1 MDIPDSNILIT
12 GGTGFIG
19 PHLARELLSRGAEV
33 HAVDKDVDGRAR
45 LPDPVRFT
53 QANITNP
60 DAVAE
65 VVTDGVDAVFHLAAA
80 SDAADPDKRGQF
92 EENTAGTY
100 TLLERMDA
108 VGVDNLVFT
117 SSSAV
122 YGEAPRPTPEDYA
135 PLEPISAYA
144 ASKLACES
152 VISVYAHTHDIQSW
166 VFRFANVVGA
176 GQRGNVVPDFVEKL
190 LDDPSRL
197 EILGDGRQEKSYLHV
212 EECVNGMCELVEAG
226 DEAFNLFNLGTRT
239 TTSVRQIADIVSETV
254 GAQPDYEYTGGERG
268 WPGDVPRMRL
278 SIEKARALGW
288 EPTQSSDEA
297 VREAAA
303 DVLAEMRPDARGSD
317 G

>member
-1 MDIPDSNILIT
+1 MHIPDSRILIT

-33 HAVDKDVDGRAR
+33 HAVDKDVDGRPR
-45 LPDPVRFT
+45 LPDPVTFT
-53 QANITNP
+53 QADLT
-60 DAVAE
+60 DSGAVAD
-65 VVTDGVDAVFHLAAA
+65 VVTDEIDGVFHLAAA
-80 SDAADPDKRGQF
+80 SDAADPDKRSQF
-92 EENTAGTY
+92 EQNNAGTY
-100 TLLERMDA
+100 TLLERMHA
-108 VGVDNLVFT
+108 VGIDHLVFT

-122 YGEAPRPTPEDYA
+122 YGEAPRPTTEDYA

-144 ASKLACES
+144 ASKLACEGI
-152 VISVYAHTHDIQSW
+152 ISVYAHTHDIQAW

-212 EECVNGMCELVEAG
+212 EECVDGMCELVGAA

-239 TTSVRQIADIVSETV
+239 TTSVQEIADIVSETV
-254 GAQPDYEYTGGERG
+254 GAQPEYQYTGGKRG

-288 EPTQSSDEA
+288 EPQQSSDDA
-297 VREAAA
+297 VRQAAA
-303 DVLAEMRPDARGSD
+303 DVLAEMSAEPRGS
-317 G
+317 GG

>member
-19 PHLARELLSRGAEV
+19 PHLARELLDRGATV
-33 HAVDKDVDGRAR
+33 RAVDKSVNGRAR
-45 LPDPVRFT
+45 LPEDVAFV
-53 QANITNP
+53 QADVTEE
-60 DAVAE
+60 DAVAD
-65 VVTDGVDAVFHLAAA
+65 VVTEEIDAVFHLAAA

-92 EENTAGTY
+92 EENTAATY

-108 VGVDNLVFT
+108 VGIEHLVFT
-117 SSSAV
+117 STSAV

-144 ASKLACES
+144 ASKLACEG
-152 VISVYAHTHDIQSW
+152 VISVYAHTHDVQAW

-197 EILGDGRQEKSYLHV
+197 KILGDGRQEKSYLHV
-212 EECVNGMCELVEAG
+212 EECVEGMCEVVEAA
-226 DEAFNLFNLGTRT
+226 DQEFNLFNLGTRT
-239 TTSVRQIADIVSETV
+239 TTSVREIADIVSETV
-254 GAQPDYEYTGGERG
+254 GVAPEYEYTGGERG

-288 EPTQSSDEA
+288 NPARSSTDA
-297 VREAAA
+297 VRQAAA
-303 DVLAEMRPDARGSD
+303 DVLTEMRAERRNSD

>member
-1 MDIPDSNILIT
+1 MDIADSRILIT

-19 PHLARELLSRGAEV
+19 PHLARELLGRGAEV
-33 HAVDKDVDGRAR
+33 RAVDKEVDGRDR
-45 LPDPVRFT
+45 LPEPVTFVEADCTDPE
-53 QANITNP
+53 AIA
-60 DAVAE
+60 D
-65 VVTDGVDAVFHLAAA
+65 VVTEDLDAVFHLAAA

-92 EENTAGTY
+92 DENTAATY
-100 TLLERMDA
+100 TLLEQMDA
-108 VGVDNLVFT
+108 VGVDRLVFT

-144 ASKLACES
+144 ASKLACEG

-190 LDDPSRL
+190 LDDATRL

-212 EECVNGMCELVEAG
+212 EDCVDGMCTLVAAA
-226 DEAFNLFNLGTRT
+226 DEEFNLFNLGTQT
-239 TTSVRQIADIVSETV
+239 ATSVREIANIVSETV
-254 GAQPDYEYTGGERG
+254 GVDPAYEYTGGERG

-288 EPTQSSDEA
+288 EPNRASDDA
-297 VREAAA
+297 VHEAAA
-303 DVLAEMRPDARGSD
+303 DVLAEMSAE
-317 G
+317 